1 MLLEY
6 LNGKDR
12 IKLAV
17 GVGRGCNVRGSA
29 LDPSQV
35 GTASLRR
42 RDLAEAYIDRA
53 DPPRC
58 ADKLGCFTRKIP
70 PRRNPALIPARQS
83 ADLAHREQYRG
94 G

>member
-1 MLLEY
+1 VIPAQRVLLEY

-17 GVGRGCNVRGSA
+17 GVGRGRNVRGSA

-42 RDLAEAYIDRA
+42 RDLAGAYIDRA
-53 DPPRC
+53 DSPRC
-58 ADKLGCFTRKIP
+58 ADELGCFTRKIP
-70 PRRNPALIPARQS
+70 PAATQL
-83 ADLAHREQYRG
+83 
-94 G
+94 